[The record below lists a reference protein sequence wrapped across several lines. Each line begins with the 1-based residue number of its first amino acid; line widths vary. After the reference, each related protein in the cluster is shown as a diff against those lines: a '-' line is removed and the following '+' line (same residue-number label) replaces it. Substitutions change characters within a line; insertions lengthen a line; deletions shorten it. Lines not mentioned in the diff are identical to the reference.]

1 MTFRRLDLIE
11 KAKKLLS
18 AVIEER
24 LYKHFGRNVT
34 GKFKVNTVMVAV
46 DTLLENTTFVER
58 VLDAYVDQDGKPD
71 REMVDQFLEQEM
83 ANLKASIN
91 IVNALMED
99 QARLY
104 EVMEGFIEFLNHATE
119 KNVMIIWERYY
130 TEAKGLIVGE
140 QGA

>member
-1 MTFRRLDLIE
+1 
-11 KAKKLLS
+11 
-18 AVIEER
+18 
-24 LYKHFGRNVT
+24 
-34 GKFKVNTVMVAV
+34 MVAV

-71 REMVDQFLEQEM
+71 REMVDQFLEQEL